1 MKQLLLRRIEQLR
14 QLGFGSSVRIIAE
27 RARRHLRV
35 GVERFGAFFFVTG
48 LATWTKESAPK
59 RIVTASR
66 NEQDRGL
73 SRLADGFFSYFGTSS
88 QCIQQNAIQSN
99 EIPRPWNRV
108 LRQMDLLYLPN
119 LTRIDFQLD
128 PTSRFHWSAK
138 SWSKGISYGNQ
149 LGVEVKW
156 PWELGRLQH
165 LPAIAARISDPTSDH
180 GLKSAGV
187 IQNHI
192 VDFVRSNPPGFGVQW
207 LCPMD
212 VGIRIAN
219 LLVAVDLAR
228 AAGVEFEH
236 KFLQLVSATA
246 RDHGRHITRNLE
258 WGDRLCSNHY
268 LANVAGLL
276 FAGSYLGDDSEGED
290 WVAFAGRVLIL
301 QTRKHF
307 HADGSNFAASTCYHR
322 LSAEM
327 VVYSVALMMWIS
339 RERPELAKR
348 WWGGRVPNYHPSPA
362 APPTTCVQSSRGFSH
377 PFDADVV
384 CRISGMGSFTR
395 SLLRADGSVP
405 QIGDNDSGRFM
416 RLQQTDDPA
425 ADLLDHT
432 HLCHAVDALLGRPLP
447 EFASE
452 AHWLSKW
459 LGNALLDDP
468 GEKSTEQAV
477 AWREFG
483 LCVWRYGG
491 LHVTLRAGHVGQG
504 GNGGHAHCDQLSI
517 TLAIDGVPVIDDP
530 GTGVYTPN
538 PDLRNRLRSSG
549 VHSTVQHPSSEQGS
563 WLPGRWGLFAMKDLA
578 MASLVSFGDRCGVV
592 RMKLGGVDCYREVEL
607 VSGAELVVRDSG
619 PVGLE
624 ARFTLVP
631 SAILESI
638 TQDQVIVKVGMRTV
652 EVSGQALRVEDVP
665 WSDRYGIVR
674 TTKSIVGKAADS
686 RIRVRPV

>member
-1 MKQLLLRRIEQLR
+1 MISLVRRR
-14 QLGFGSSVRIIAE
+14 LGQIQQVGPRAAIRI
-27 RARRHLRV
+27 
-35 GVERFGAFFFVTG
+35 
-48 LATWTKESAPK
+48 
-59 RIVTASR
+59 TASR
-66 NEQDRGL
+66 CGRWL
-73 SRLADGFFSYFGTSS
+73 SRLYESMLARVMATGMNTIQDERPPSTIVPRASFIAVLALEPFSGALFDFLGAGRRHVS
-88 QCIQQNAIQSN
+88 QHFNSGDF
-99 EIPRPWNRV
+99 PRPWRLIVRRHIATNVEDQRC
-108 LRQMDLLYLPN
+108 
-119 LTRIDFQLD
+119 IDWQID
-128 PTSRFHWSAK
+128 PISGFRWRPSIRSSA
-138 SWSKGISYGNQ
+138 IRYGDQ
-149 LGVEVKW
+149 PSVEVKW

-165 LPAIAARISDPTSDH
+165 LPAIAAQISDPISDH
-180 GLKSAGV
+180 GVQSASV
-187 IQNHI
+187 IQDHI

-228 AAGVEFEH
+228 AAGVKFED

-246 RDHGRHITRNLE
+246 RDHGRHISRHLE

-276 FAGSYLGDDSEGED
+276 FAGAYLDDDSEGED
-290 WVAFAGRVLIL
+290 WVAFAGRELIL
-301 QTRKHF
+301 QVRNQF
-307 HADGSNFAASTCYHR
+307 HAEGSNFEASTCYHR

-327 VVYSVALMMWIS
+327 IVYSAALMMWIS
-339 RERPELAKR
+339 RERPKLAER
-348 WWGGRVPNYHPSPA
+348 WWGGQVRNYHPSPA
-362 APPTTCVQSSRGFSH
+362 APPTACIRSSRGILH
-377 PFDADVV
+377 PFDADALR
-384 CRISGMGSFTR
+384 RISGMGSFTR
-395 SLLRADGSVP
+395 SLLRADGSIP

-432 HLCHAVDALLGRPLP
+432 HLCQAIDALFGRPLP
-447 EFASE
+447 ELAPE
-452 AHWLSKW
+452 AHWLSRW
-459 LGNALLDDP
+459 LSNALLDDP
-468 GEKSTEQAV
+468 GEKLTAQAV

-483 LCVWRYGG
+483 LCVWRDGC

-517 TLAIDGVPVIDDP
+517 TLAIDGIPVIDDP

-549 VHSTVQHPSSEQGS
+549 VHSTVQHSSGEQGS

-578 MASLVSFGDRCGVV
+578 KASLVSFGDRGGVV

-607 VSGAELVVRDSG
+607 VSGTELVVRDSG
-619 PVGLE
+619 PVALE
-624 ARFTLVP
+624 ARFTLAP
-631 SAILESI
+631 SVILESI

-665 WSDRYGIVR
+665 WSDRYGIIR

>member
-73 SRLADGFFSYFGTSS
+73 SRFADGFFSYFGTSS

-290 WVAFAGRVLIL
+290 WVAFAGRELIL
-301 QTRKHF
+301 QTRNQF
-307 HADGSNFAASTCYHR
+307 HAEGSNFEASTCYHR

-432 HLCHAVDALLGRPLP
+432 HLCHAVDALFGRPLP
-447 EFASE
+447 ELAPE

-459 LGNALLDDP
+459 IGRAQLDDP
-468 GEKSTEQAV
+468 GIALDDNVT
-477 AWREFG
+477 AWTQFG
-483 LCVWRYGG
+483 LYVWKVGRM
-491 LHVTLRAGHVGQG
+491 HVTFRCGHVGQC

-517 TLAIDGVPVIDDP
+517 TLAVDGVSIIDDP

-538 PDLRNRLRSSG
+538 PELRNRFRGSQM
-549 VHSTVQHPSSEQGS
+549 HSTIHINGMEQGS
-563 WLPGRWGLFAMKDLA
+563 WLSGRWGLFAMKDISNSKLLA
-578 MASLVSFGDRCGVV
+578 HSNQGASASMYFGEHTVKRTIQIFNNSIDIQDDGPETLTV
-592 RMKLGGVDCYREVEL
+592 RFILAPDIKPSILDLNTVEL
-607 VSGAELVVRDSG
+607 QWGSQMMKCDLKN
-619 PVGLE
+619 
-624 ARFTLVP
+624 AR
-631 SAILESI
+631 IE
-638 TQDQVIVKVGMRTV
+638 
-652 EVSGQALRVEDVP
+652 EVP
-665 WSDRYGIVR
+665 WSDRYGVIR
-674 TTKSIVGKAADS
+674 STKCLVGLSGRARFVIS
-686 RIRVRPV
+686 E

>member
-14 QLGFGSSVRIIAE
+14 QLGLGASVRIIAD
-27 RARRHLRV
+27 RARRHFRV
-35 GVERFGAFFFVTG
+35 CAERFGSFFFLTG
-48 LATWTKESAPK
+48 LATWAEESAPK
-59 RIVTASR
+59 RIVTALR
-66 NEQDRGL
+66 NEQNLDL
-73 SRLADGFFSYFGTSS
+73 SQFADGFFSYFGTSS
-88 QCIQQNAIQSN
+88 QCIQRNIIQSN
-99 EIPRPWNRV
+99 EIPRPWNWV
-108 LRQMDLLYLPN
+108 LRQMDLLYFRN

-128 PTSRFHWSAK
+128 PTSKFHWSAK

-149 LGVEVKW
+149 PGIEVKW

-165 LPAIAARISDPTSDH
+165 LPAIAAQISDPTSDR
-180 GLKSAGV
+180 GVQAAGV

-236 KFLQLVSATA
+236 NFLQLVSATA
-246 RDHGRHITRNLE
+246 RDHARHIARHLE

-276 FAGSYLGDDSEGED
+276 FAGAYLGDDSEGEN
-290 WVAFAGRVLIL
+290 WVAFAGRELVLQIRN
-301 QTRKHF
+301 QF
-307 HADGSNFAASTCYHR
+307 HAEGSNFEASTCYHR

-362 APPTTCVQSSRGFSH
+362 APPTACIQSSHGISH
-377 PFDADVV
+377 PFDADVLH
-384 CRISGMGSFTR
+384 RISGMGSFTQ

-432 HLCHAVDALLGRPLP
+432 HLCHAVDALFGRPLP
-447 EFASE
+447 ELAPE

-459 LGNALLDDP
+459 IGRAQLDDP
-468 GEKSTEQAV
+468 GIALDDNVT
-477 AWREFG
+477 AWTQFG
-483 LCVWRYGG
+483 LYVWKVGRM
-491 LHVTLRAGHVGQG
+491 HVTFRCGHVGQC

-517 TLAIDGVPVIDDP
+517 TLAVDGVSIIDDP

-538 PDLRNRLRSSG
+538 PELRNRFRGSQM
-549 VHSTVQHPSSEQGS
+549 HSTIHINGMEQGS
-563 WLPGRWGLFAMKDLA
+563 WLSGRWGLFAMKDLSNSKLLVHSNQG
-578 MASLVSFGDRCGVV
+578 ASASMYFGEHAVKRTIEISNNTIVIRDEGPETLTV
-592 RMKLGGVDCYREVEL
+592 RFILAPNVQPSIVDINRVEL
-607 VSGAELVVRDSG
+607 RWGSQMMKCDLKN
-619 PVGLE
+619 
-624 ARFTLVP
+624 AR
-631 SAILESI
+631 IE
-638 TQDQVIVKVGMRTV
+638 
-652 EVSGQALRVEDVP
+652 EVP
-665 WSDRYGIVR
+665 WSDRYGVIR
-674 TTKSIVGKAADS
+674 STKALVGLSGQARFVMS
-686 RIRVRPV
+686 E